1 MNPLSLKGKKALIS
15 GASRGIGLAIAHAL
29 ARAGADIAI
38 CARQAQGLTLAQQ
51 ALQQHG
57 QMVAA
62 MTCDLS
68 QSADIDRWVDEA
80 RQALGG
86 IDILVNNA
94 SGFGR
99 SDDEAGWDACIQ
111 VDLLGSVRCARR
123 VIPHMR
129 SGGAILHITS
139 IAGLKA
145 SPRTAPYG
153 AIKAAMMEYTKTQAV
168 VLAPKGIRVN
178 NIAPGSI
185 YFEGGV
191 WEVAERENPALYA
204 ATLARIPWGRY
215 GQPEEVAQA
224 ALFLVSDMASWVTG
238 QTLAVDGGQAL

>member
-1 MNPLSLKGKKALIS
+1 
-15 GASRGIGLAIAHAL
+15 
-29 ARAGADIAI
+29 
-38 CARQAQGLTLAQQ
+38 
-51 ALQQHG
+51 
-57 QMVAA
+57 
-62 MTCDLS
+62 
-68 QSADIDRWVDEA
+68 
-80 RQALGG
+80 
-86 IDILVNNA
+86 
-94 SGFGR
+94 
-99 SDDEAGWDACIQ
+99 
-111 VDLLGSVRCARR
+111 
-123 VIPHMR
+123 
-129 SGGAILHITS
+129 
-139 IAGLKA
+139 
-145 SPRTAPYG
+145 
-153 AIKAAMMEYTKTQAV
+153 MMEYTKTQAV